1 MALLQRR
8 TLLEFVISWSETHT
22 HVAQSGG
29 LRRNL
34 IFHRHWMWKM
44 RGVREPAYTCM
55 NYICA
60 PLYEL
65 LIYLLSF
72 NIWPESTRPIC
83 CSAVISHVGISW
95 FANTHLILKLLDVF
109 LQYALISFYSICI
122 FDFSAN
128 DESII
133 NNNVSNWNVYNPGQ
147 QWFMRA

>member
-44 RGVREPAYTCM
+44 REPANTYAWIIYARRFM
-55 NYICA
+55 SF
-60 PLYEL
+60 